1 MKEVIKQS
9 LEAVYTS
16 DSIEKISIFTYA
28 LLSMYERDG

>member
-1 MKEVIKQS
+1 MKKLIKQS

-16 DSIEKISIFTYA
+16 NSIEKISICEYA